1 MRAEGDCAYHRD
13 VDEPN
18 TSLRTVLY
26 GNGRMAT
33 ERAVVGKSFG
43 AIRLSS
49 RVSAGA
55 IEVSRRDT
63 VAPIRNR
70 GEAVIL
76 TATPALPRRRNNF
89 ATSSCTSRLV
99 TMTNASEFETS
110 AAPRVT
116 YDTS

>member
-13 VDEPN
+13 VDEPY

-33 ERAVVGKSFG
+33 ERAAVGKSFG

-55 IEVSRRDT
+55 IE

-99 TMTNASEFETS
+99 AMTNASEFETS
-110 AAPRVT
+110 AAPRLT